1 MSDIRSGRFSPDQ
14 HQHRLRPGLTVVDR
28 TGVKIGR
35 IRDLHRPDPLAV
47 SDDGRRIGEAG
58 NDIASMIPGWSVHT
72 LPGLA
77 SPAAARMVRE
87 GYLQIVLH
95 GPPPRR
101 VCYAALTEVLEVD
114 DDAVRLAVSIDD
126 LPVSRAR

>member
-1 MSDIRSGRFSPDQ
+1 MTDIRSGRFSPDPQ
-14 HQHRLRPGLTVVDR
+14 QRRLRPGLTVVDR
-28 TGVKIGR
+28 SGAKIGR
-35 IRDLHRPDPLAV
+35 IRDLHKPDPLAV

-58 NDIASMIPGWSVHT
+58 DIAAMIPGWSVHT

-77 SPAAARMVRE
+77 GPAAARMVRE

-101 VCYAALTEVLEVD
+101 VCYAALTEVLEID
-114 DDAVRLAVSIDD
+114 DDAVRLAVTIDD
-126 LPVSRAR
+126 LPIGR